1 MKDTVLIS
9 THHLPTAGAL
19 RGAFTSSGY
28 RVDLVTPS
36 EELDPGAGVLLVLTD
51 ALAGSADE
59 LASQARDRLH
69 IPVFGVA
76 APGREHEL
84 GALGLE
90 ETFAPSVDP
99 DEVLLLAH
107 TLLERRRL
115 QRLTGIVGETD
126 AIREAL
132 ERVVQIAP
140 VDSTVLITGES
151 GTGKEL
157 FARGVHGLSPRRHK
171 AFIAVN
177 VAALS
182 PTVLESELFGHEK
195 GAFTGAIDS
204 RKGLFELAHRGTIFL
219 DEIGEIPPAVQTR
232 LLRVLE
238 QKEFLRVG
246 GEAPIRVDARVI
258 AATNQDLRHEVAT
271 GRFRRDLYYRIN
283 VLHIELPPLR
293 KRSDDVPRLVN
304 AFVEE
309 VSARND
315 RRFAGINDDAMRI
328 LRGYSWPGN
337 VRELR
342 NLVESMVVLSP
353 GGEIGPDD
361 IPPQVR
367 SPGSSPLLP
376 VPSPGPGSGAGD
388 AASLR
393 PQLEF
398 VFRTLVDLRVDM
410 DDLRREF
417 EAYRREHPYDEA
429 LLPGK
434 TGRVEILSS
443 LARPRD
449 AGRERRHPAAPAASP
464 TAQPQEPPVAASG
477 RDGSPE
483 LSPTASARQAA
494 PEPPAATPAAY
505 SSPTVVPSTDLS
517 PDDVRP
523 AAAPATDRASA
534 STPTPDSPPASASAG
549 DHPAST
555 LSTDPPPATPPAP
568 DPSTG
573 TPSAGPGDAA
583 ARAEPPRR
591 AEPAVPPGG
600 IVLQPG
606 MTLEEIER
614 EAIAAALREVGGNR
628 RHAARVLGVGERTL
642 YRKIRRYNL
651 D

>member
-19 RGAFTSSGY
+19 RGAFKSSGY
-28 RVDLVTPS
+28 RVELVTPR

-51 ALAGSADE
+51 ALATSAGD
-59 LASQARDRLH
+59 LAAQARDRLH

-76 APGREHEL
+76 APGRAHEL
-84 GALGLE
+84 ATLGLA
-90 ETFAPSVDP
+90 ETFALSVDP
-99 DEVLLLAH
+99 DEVLLIAH

-157 FARGVHGLSPRRHK
+157 FARGVHALSPRRHK

-204 RKGLFELAHRGTIFL
+204 RRGLFELAHQGTIFL
-219 DEIGEIPPAVQTR
+219 DEIGEIPPAIQTK

-258 AATNQDLRHEVAT
+258 AATNQDLRHEVAA

-293 KRSDDVPRLVN
+293 DRQADIPRLVE

-309 VSARND
+309 VSARNG
-315 RRFAGINDDAMRI
+315 RRFAGISADAMRI
-328 LRGYSWPGN
+328 LCEYAWPGN

-353 GGEIGPDD
+353 GQEIGPDD
-361 IPPQVR
+361 IPEQVR

-376 VPSPGPGSGAGD
+376 VPSPAREAERGD
-388 AASLR
+388 AGQLR

-417 EAYRREHPYDEA
+417 EAYRREHRYDEA
-429 LLPGK
+429 LLPGE
-434 TGRVEILSS
+434 TGRVEIVSPRADLPGTGLEP
-443 LARPRD
+443 LAAELGQAAEAPPLPSPDPVPGRD
-449 AGRERRHPAAPAASP
+449 EPAAPMADEAPDDASAAPHPPVGAPVVDQTPHDAPAAGERPVRPPAAAEDASE
-464 TAQPQEPPVAASG
+464 TAEPPSH
-477 RDGSPE
+477 
-483 LSPTASARQAA
+483 
-494 PEPPAATPAAY
+494 PEPP
-505 SSPTVVPSTDLS
+505 
-517 PDDVRP
+517 
-523 AAAPATDRASA
+523 
-534 STPTPDSPPASASAG
+534 
-549 DHPAST
+549 
-555 LSTDPPPATPPAP
+555 
-568 DPSTG
+568 
-573 TPSAGPGDAA
+573 PGS
-583 ARAEPPRR
+583 
-591 AEPAVPPGG
+591 

-606 MTLEEIER
+606 MTLEDIER
-614 EAIAAALREVGGNR
+614 EAILAALEEVDGSR
-628 RHAARVLGVGERTL
+628 RHAARLLGIAERTL
-642 YRKIRRYNL
+642 YRKIRRYGL
-651 D
+651 E

>member
-19 RGAFTSSGY
+19 RGAFRSSGY
-28 RVDLVTPS
+28 RVELVTPR
-36 EELDPGAGVLLVLTD
+36 EELDPGTGVLLVLTD
-51 ALAGSADE
+51 ALAESAGE
-59 LASQARDRLH
+59 LAAQARDRLH

-76 APGREHEL
+76 APGREREL
-84 GALGLE
+84 GALGLA
-90 ETFAPSVDP
+90 ETFAPSADP
-99 DEVLLLAH
+99 DEVLLIAH

-157 FARGVHGLSPRRHK
+157 FARGVHALSPRRHK

-204 RKGLFELAHRGTIFL
+204 RKGLFELAHQGTIFL
-219 DEIGEIPPAVQTR
+219 DEIGEIPPGIQTK

-258 AATNQDLRHEVAT
+258 AATNQDLRHEVAA

-293 KRSDDVPRLVN
+293 ERQADIPRLVE

-309 VSARND
+309 VSARNG
-315 RRFAGINDDAMRI
+315 RRFAGISADAMRI
-328 LRGYSWPGN
+328 LCEYAWPGN

-353 GGEIGPDD
+353 GREIGPDD
-361 IPPQVR
+361 IPEQVR

-376 VPSPGPGSGAGD
+376 VPTPEPGFGEGEATQ
-388 AASLR
+388 LR

-417 EAYRREHPYDEA
+417 EAYRGEHRYDEA
-429 LLPGK
+429 LLPEE
-434 TGRVEILSS
+434 TGRVEIV
-443 LARPRD
+443 APR
-449 AGRERRHPAAPAASP
+449 AASP
-464 TAQPQEPPVAASG
+464 DTGPRQSPPAVPGQATEAPPV
-477 RDGSPE
+477 P
-483 LSPTASARQAA
+483 
-494 PEPPAATPAAY
+494 
-505 SSPTVVPSTDLS
+505 S
-517 PDDVRP
+517 PDAAGQDE
-523 AAAPATDRASA
+523 AAAPATPD
-534 STPTPDSPPASASAG
+534 TPAADQPPDDAPAAGQPPN
-549 DHPAST
+549 DVPA
-555 LSTDPPPATPPAP
+555 TDERPVRPPATSEDA
-568 DPSTG
+568 SEAAE
-573 TPSAGPGDAA
+573 TPTRP
-583 ARAEPPRR
+583 
-591 AEPAVPPGG
+591 EPATPPGG

-606 MTLEEIER
+606 MTLEDIER
-614 EAIAAALREVGGNR
+614 EAILAVLEEVDGSR
-628 RHAARVLGVGERTL
+628 RHAARLLGIAERTL
-642 YRKIRRYNL
+642 YRKIRRYGL
-651 D
+651 E

>member
-19 RGAFTSSGY
+19 RGAFKSSGY
-28 RVDLVTPS
+28 RVELVTPR

-51 ALAGSADE
+51 AVAESAGE
-59 LASQARDRLH
+59 LAARARDRLH

-76 APGREHEL
+76 VPGREREL
-84 GALGLE
+84 GALGLA
-90 ETFAPSVDP
+90 ETFAPSADP
-99 DEVLLLAH
+99 DEVLLIAH

-157 FARGVHGLSPRRHK
+157 FARGVHALSPRRHK

-219 DEIGEIPPAVQTR
+219 DEIGEIPPGIQTK

-246 GEAPIRVDARVI
+246 GEAATRVDARVI
-258 AATNQDLRHEVAT
+258 AATNQDLRHEVAA

-293 KRSDDVPRLVN
+293 ERQADIPRLVE

-309 VSARND
+309 VSARNG
-315 RRFAGINDDAMRI
+315 RRFAGISADAMRI
-328 LRGYSWPGN
+328 LCEYAWPGN

-353 GGEIGPDD
+353 GREIGPDD
-361 IPPQVR
+361 IPEQVR

-376 VPSPGPGSGAGD
+376 VPTPEPGFGEGEATQ
-388 AASLR
+388 LR

-417 EAYRREHPYDEA
+417 EAYRREHRYDEA
-429 LLPGK
+429 LLPEE
-434 TGRVEILSS
+434 TGRVEIV
-443 LARPRD
+443 APR
-449 AGRERRHPAAPAASP
+449 AASP
-464 TAQPQEPPVAASG
+464 DTGPRQSPPAVPAQATEAPPV
-477 RDGSPE
+477 P
-483 LSPTASARQAA
+483 
-494 PEPPAATPAAY
+494 
-505 SSPTVVPSTDLS
+505 S
-517 PDDVRP
+517 PDAAGQDE
-523 AAAPATDRASA
+523 AAAPATPD
-534 STPTPDSPPASASAG
+534 TPAADQPPDDAPAAGQPPN
-549 DHPAST
+549 DVPA
-555 LSTDPPPATPPAP
+555 TDERPVRPPATSEDA
-568 DPSTG
+568 SEAAE
-573 TPSAGPGDAA
+573 TPTRP
-583 ARAEPPRR
+583 
-591 AEPAVPPGG
+591 EPATPPGG

-606 MTLEEIER
+606 MTLEDIER
-614 EAIAAALREVGGNR
+614 EAILAVLEEVDGSR
-628 RHAARVLGVGERTL
+628 RHAARLLGIAERTL
-642 YRKIRRYNL
+642 YRKIRRYGL
-651 D
+651 E

>member
-19 RGAFTSSGY
+19 RGAFKSSGY
-28 RVDLVTPS
+28 RVELVTPR

-51 ALAGSADE
+51 ALAESAEE
-59 LASQARDRLH
+59 LAAQARDRLH
-69 IPVFGVA
+69 VPVFGVA
-76 APGREHEL
+76 APGREREL
-84 GALGLE
+84 TALGLA
-90 ETFAPSVDP
+90 ETFAPSADP
-99 DEVLLLAH
+99 DEVLLIAH

-157 FARGVHGLSPRRHK
+157 FARGVHALSPRRHK

-204 RKGLFELAHRGTIFL
+204 RRGLFELAHRGTIFL
-219 DEIGEIPPAVQTR
+219 DEIGEIPPAIQTK

-258 AATNQDLRHEVAT
+258 AATNQDLRHEVAS

-293 KRSDDVPRLVN
+293 RRQADIPRLVE
-304 AFVEE
+304 AFVAE

-315 RRFAGINDDAMRI
+315 RRFAGINADAMRI
-328 LRGYSWPGN
+328 LCEYAWPGN

-353 GGEIGPDD
+353 GREIGPDD
-361 IPPQVR
+361 IPAQVR

-376 VPSPGPGSGAGD
+376 VPTPSPGPGEGD
-388 AASLR
+388 SAQLR

-398 VFRTLVDLRVDM
+398 VFRTLVELRVDM

-417 EAYRREHPYDEA
+417 EAYRQEHRFDEA
-429 LLPGK
+429 LLPGE
-434 TGRVEILSS
+434 TGRVEIV
-443 LARPRD
+443 APRVD
-449 AGRERRHPAAPAASP
+449 APA
-464 TAQPQEPPVAASG
+464 TGLEQPPPAEPG
-477 RDGSPE
+477 
-483 LSPTASARQAA
+483 QAA
-494 PEPPAATPAAY
+494 EAPIPVLDAHSGHDEAATPAA
-505 SSPTVVPSTDLS
+505 DES
-517 PDDVRP
+517 PDEGLAADRP
-523 AAAPATDRASA
+523 PDHAAAPDQ
-534 STPTPDSPPASASAG
+534 SPAA
-549 DHPAST
+549 
-555 LSTDPPPATPPAP
+555 
-568 DPSTG
+568 
-573 TPSAGPGDAA
+573 PSATSEDVAQPAE
-583 ARAEPPRR
+583 RPPQPEPP
-591 AEPAVPPGG
+591 EPAAPPGG

-606 MTLEEIER
+606 MTLEDIER
-614 EAIAAALREVGGNR
+614 QAILAALEEVDGSR
-628 RHAARVLGVGERTL
+628 RHAARLLGIAERTL
-642 YRKIRRYNL
+642 YRKIRRYGL
-651 D
+651 E

>member
-19 RGAFTSSGY
+19 RGAFKSSGY
-28 RVDLVTPS
+28 RVELVTPR

-51 ALAGSADE
+51 ALAESAGE
-59 LASQARDRLH
+59 LAAQARDRLQV
-69 IPVFGVA
+69 PVFGVA
-76 APGREHEL
+76 APGREREL
-84 GALGLE
+84 AALGLA

-99 DEVLLLAH
+99 DEVLLIAH

-126 AIREAL
+126 PIREAL

-157 FARGVHGLSPRRHK
+157 FARGVHALSPRRHK

-204 RKGLFELAHRGTIFL
+204 RRGLFELAHRGTIFL
-219 DEIGEIPPAVQTR
+219 DEIGEIPPAIQTK

-258 AATNQDLRHEVAT
+258 AATNQDLRHEVAA

-293 KRSDDVPRLVN
+293 RRQADIPLLVE
-304 AFVEE
+304 AFVAE

-315 RRFAGINDDAMRI
+315 RRFAGINADAMRI
-328 LRGYSWPGN
+328 LCEYAWPGN

-353 GGEIGPDD
+353 GREIGPDD
-361 IPPQVR
+361 IPAQVR

-376 VPSPGPGSGAGD
+376 VPTPGTGPGEGEAGQ
-388 AASLR
+388 LR

-398 VFRTLVDLRVDM
+398 VFRTLVELRVDM

-417 EAYRREHPYDEA
+417 EAYRQEHRFNEA
-429 LLPGK
+429 LLPGE
-434 TGRVEILSS
+434 TGRVEIV
-443 LARPRD
+443 APRVD
-449 AGRERRHPAAPAASP
+449 APAIAHDASTSPAAD
-464 TAQPQEPPVAASG
+464 EPP
-477 RDGSPE
+477 DD
-483 LSPTASARQAA
+483 A
-494 PEPPAATPAAY
+494 P
-505 SSPTVVPSTDLS
+505 
-517 PDDVRP
+517 
-523 AAAPATDRASA
+523 
-534 STPTPDSPPASASAG
+534 AG
-549 DHPAST
+549 DHPPDHAGATDQFPAAPSAASGDASEAAE
-555 LSTDPPPATPPAP
+555 LPSRPEPLPRPEPPP
-568 DPSTG
+568 
-573 TPSAGPGDAA
+573 
-583 ARAEPPRR
+583 
-591 AEPAVPPGG
+591 PPGG

-606 MTLEEIER
+606 MTLEDIER
-614 EAIAAALREVGGNR
+614 KAILAALEEVEGSR
-628 RHAARVLGVGERTL
+628 RHAARLLGIAERTL
-642 YRKIRRYNL
+642 YRKIRRYGL
-651 D
+651 E

>member
-19 RGAFTSSGY
+19 RGAFKSSGY
-28 RVDLVTPS
+28 RVELVTPR

-51 ALAGSADE
+51 ALAKSAGE
-59 LASQARDRLH
+59 LAAQARDRLH
-69 IPVFGVA
+69 VPVFGVA
-76 APGREHEL
+76 VPGREREL
-84 GALGLE
+84 GALGLAE
-90 ETFAPSVDP
+90 IFAPSVDP
-99 DEVLLLAH
+99 DEVLLIAH

-157 FARGVHGLSPRRHK
+157 FARGVHALSPRRHK

-204 RKGLFELAHRGTIFL
+204 RRGLFELAHRGTIFL
-219 DEIGEIPPAVQTR
+219 DEIGEIPPAIQTK

-258 AATNQDLRHEVAT
+258 AATNQDLRHEVAA

-293 KRSDDVPRLVN
+293 RRQADIPRLVE
-304 AFVEE
+304 AFVAE

-315 RRFAGINDDAMRI
+315 RRFAGINADAMRI
-328 LRGYSWPGN
+328 LCEYAWPGN

-361 IPPQVR
+361 IPVQVR

-376 VPSPGPGSGAGD
+376 VPAPSAGSAEGEAGQ
-388 AASLR
+388 LR
-393 PQLEF
+393 PELEF
-398 VFRTLVDLRVDM
+398 VFRTLVELRVDM

-417 EAYRREHPYDEA
+417 EAYRQEHRFDEA
-429 LLPGK
+429 LLPGD
-434 TGRVEILSS
+434 TGRVEIVAPRVDAPATGLEPP
-443 LARPRD
+443 LAAEPGQAAEAPPVPVLD
-449 AGRERRHPAAPAASP
+449 AASGHGTSTAPGQDEAASPAPDEAPDDAPAADRTP
-464 TAQPQEPPVAASG
+464 
-477 RDGSPE
+477 DH
-483 LSPTASARQAA
+483 
-494 PEPPAATPAAY
+494 AT
-505 SSPTVVPSTDLS
+505 
-517 PDDVRP
+517 
-523 AAAPATDRASA
+523 ATDQP
-534 STPTPDSPPASASAG
+534 PTSPPATSEDGSEA
-549 DHPAST
+549 
-555 LSTDPPPATPPAP
+555 
-568 DPSTG
+568 
-573 TPSAGPGDAA
+573 
-583 ARAEPPRR
+583 AEPPLRP
-591 AEPAVPPGG
+591 EPSAPPGG

-606 MTLEEIER
+606 MTLEDIER
-614 EAIAAALREVGGNR
+614 KAILAALEEVEGSR
-628 RHAARVLGVGERTL
+628 RHAARLLGIAERTL
-642 YRKIRRYNL
+642 YRKIRRYGL
-651 D
+651 E

>member
-9 THHLPTAGAL
+9 THDLRTAGAL
-19 RGAFTSSGY
+19 RGAFVSSGY
-28 RVDLVTPS
+28 RVELVTPH
-36 EELDPGAGVLLVLTD
+36 EELDPGAGVLLLLTD
-51 ALAGSADE
+51 AGAESAGE
-59 LASQARDRLH
+59 LACQARDRLH

-76 APGREHEL
+76 APGRPAEL
-84 GALGLE
+84 AGLDLA
-90 ETFAPSVDP
+90 ETFARPADA

-126 AIREAL
+126 PIREAL

-157 FARGVHGLSPRRHK
+157 FARGVHALSPRRHK

-204 RKGLFELAHRGTIFL
+204 RRGLFELANNGTIFL
-219 DEIGEIPPAVQTR
+219 DEIGEIPPAMQTK

-258 AATNQDLRHEVAT
+258 AATNQDLRHEVAA

-293 KRSDDVPRLVN
+293 ERADDVPRLVD

-309 VSARND
+309 VSARNG
-315 RRFAGINDDAMRI
+315 RRFSGINDEAMHI
-328 LRGYSWPGN
+328 LQRYSWPGN

-353 GGEIGPDD
+353 GKEIGPGD

-376 VPSPGPGSGAGD
+376 VPTPALDAGSGDGGQ
-388 AASLR
+388 LR
-393 PQLEF
+393 PELEF
-398 VFRTLVDLRVDM
+398 VFRTLVELRVDM

-417 EAYRREHPYDEA
+417 DVYRREHRYGEG
-429 LLPGK
+429 LLPPE
-434 TGRVEILSS
+434 TGRVEIVSS
-443 LARPRD
+443 GHAAPEATRDQAAPDRPRAASSD
-449 AGRERRHPAAPAASP
+449 APGGSPLAQPLDPSPGHSEASSGHPEASSGHPEASPRQSREVPPGQTSDASPAAS
-464 TAQPQEPPVAASG
+464 EP
-477 RDGSPE
+477 GSAE
-483 LSPTASARQAA
+483 LRSQ
-494 PEPPAATPAAY
+494 PPAASAA
-505 SSPTVVPSTDLS
+505 SDAALGDTQLAS
-517 PDDVRP
+517 DD
-523 AAAPATDRASA
+523 
-534 STPTPDSPPASASAG
+534 PASS
-549 DHPAST
+549 HPASSD
-555 LSTDPPPATPPAP
+555 LASEASTSAASELPAQP
-568 DPSTG
+568 
-573 TPSAGPGDAA
+573 
-583 ARAEPPRR
+583 
-591 AEPAVPPGG
+591 EPAVPPGG
-600 IVLQPG
+600 VVFEPG
-606 MTLEEIER
+606 MTLEEIEGK
-614 EAIAAALREVGGNR
+614 AILAALEEVEGNR
-628 RHAARVLGVGERTL
+628 REAARLLGIAERTL
-642 YRKIRRYNL
+642 YRKIRRYGL

>member
-19 RGAFTSSGY
+19 RGAFKSSGY
-28 RVDLVTPS
+28 RVELVTPR

-51 ALAGSADE
+51 ALATSAGD
-59 LASQARDRLH
+59 LAAQARDRLH

-76 APGREHEL
+76 APGRAHEL
-84 GALGLE
+84 ATLGLA
-90 ETFAPSVDP
+90 ETFALSVDP
-99 DEVLLLAH
+99 DEVLLIAH

-157 FARGVHGLSPRRHK
+157 FARGVHALSPRRHK

-204 RKGLFELAHRGTIFL
+204 RRGLFELAHQGTIFL
-219 DEIGEIPPAVQTR
+219 DEIGEIPPAIQTK

-258 AATNQDLRHEVAT
+258 AATNQDLRHEVAA

-293 KRSDDVPRLVN
+293 DRQADIPRLVE

-309 VSARND
+309 VSARNG
-315 RRFAGINDDAMRI
+315 RRFAGISADAMRI
-328 LRGYSWPGN
+328 LCEYAWPGN

-353 GGEIGPDD
+353 GKEIGPDD
-361 IPPQVR
+361 IPEQVR

-376 VPSPGPGSGAGD
+376 VPSPAREAERGD
-388 AASLR
+388 AGQLR

-417 EAYRREHPYDEA
+417 EAYRREHRYDEA
-429 LLPGK
+429 LLPGE
-434 TGRVEILSS
+434 TGRVEIVSPRADLPGTGLEP
-443 LARPRD
+443 LAAELGQAAEAPPLPSPDPVPGRD
-449 AGRERRHPAAPAASP
+449 EPAAPMADEAPDDASAAPHPPVGAPVVDQTPHDAPAAGERPVRPPAAAEDASE
-464 TAQPQEPPVAASG
+464 TAEPPSH
-477 RDGSPE
+477 
-483 LSPTASARQAA
+483 
-494 PEPPAATPAAY
+494 PEPP
-505 SSPTVVPSTDLS
+505 
-517 PDDVRP
+517 
-523 AAAPATDRASA
+523 
-534 STPTPDSPPASASAG
+534 
-549 DHPAST
+549 
-555 LSTDPPPATPPAP
+555 
-568 DPSTG
+568 
-573 TPSAGPGDAA
+573 PGS
-583 ARAEPPRR
+583 
-591 AEPAVPPGG
+591 

-606 MTLEEIER
+606 MTLEDIER
-614 EAIAAALREVGGNR
+614 EAILAALEEVDGSR
-628 RHAARVLGVGERTL
+628 RHAARLLGIAERTL
-642 YRKIRRYNL
+642 YRKIRRYGL
-651 D
+651 E

>member
-19 RGAFTSSGY
+19 RGAFKSSGY
-28 RVDLVTPS
+28 RVELVTPR

-51 ALAGSADE
+51 ALAESAEE
-59 LASQARDRLH
+59 LAAQARDRLH
-69 IPVFGVA
+69 VPVFGVA
-76 APGREHEL
+76 APGREREL
-84 GALGLE
+84 GALGLA
-90 ETFAPSVDP
+90 ETFASSADP
-99 DEVLLLAH
+99 DEVLLIAH

-157 FARGVHGLSPRRHK
+157 FARGVHALSPRRHK

-204 RKGLFELAHRGTIFL
+204 RRGLFELAHQGTIFL
-219 DEIGEIPPAVQTR
+219 DEIGEIPPAIQTK

-258 AATNQDLRHEVAT
+258 AATNQDLRHEVAA

-293 KRSDDVPRLVN
+293 RRQADIPRLVE
-304 AFVEE
+304 AFVTE

-315 RRFAGINDDAMRI
+315 RRFAGINADAMRI
-328 LRGYSWPGN
+328 LCEYAWPGN

-353 GGEIGPDD
+353 GREIGPDD
-361 IPPQVR
+361 IPAQVR

-376 VPSPGPGSGAGD
+376 VPTPGPGPGEGDSGQ
-388 AASLR
+388 LR

-398 VFRTLVDLRVDM
+398 VFRTLVELRVDM

-417 EAYRREHPYDEA
+417 EAYRQEHRFDEA
-429 LLPGK
+429 LLPEE
-434 TGRVEILSS
+434 TGRVEIV
-443 LARPRD
+443 APRVD
-449 AGRERRHPAAPAASP
+449 APATGLDQPPPAEPGQATEAAIPVLDAASGHDATTAPAAG
-464 TAQPQEPPVAASG
+464 E
-477 RDGSPE
+477 
-483 LSPTASARQAA
+483 
-494 PEPPAATPAAY
+494 
-505 SSPTVVPSTDLS
+505 S
-517 PDDVRP
+517 PDE
-523 AAAPATDRASA
+523 APATDR
-534 STPTPDSPPASASAG
+534 PPDHAAEP
-549 DHPAST
+549 DQ
-555 LSTDPPPATPPAP
+555 PPAP
-568 DPSTG
+568 SRAA
-573 TPSAGPGDAA
+573 SEDASEPA
-583 ARAEPPRR
+583 ERPPQPEPP
-591 AEPAVPPGG
+591 EPVAPPGG

-606 MTLEEIER
+606 MTLEDIER
-614 EAIAAALREVGGNR
+614 QAILAALEEVDGSR
-628 RHAARVLGVGERTL
+628 RHAARLLGIAERTL
-642 YRKIRRYNL
+642 YRKIRRYGL
-651 D
+651 E

>member
-1 MKDTVLIS
+1 VKDTVLIS

-19 RGAFTSSGY
+19 RGAFKSSGY
-28 RVDLVTPS
+28 RVELVTPR

-51 ALAGSADE
+51 ALAESAAE
-59 LASQARDRLH
+59 LAAQARDRLH
-69 IPVFGVA
+69 VPVFGVA
-76 APGREHEL
+76 APGRERDL
-84 GALGLE
+84 AALGLA

-99 DEVLLLAH
+99 DEVLLIAH

-157 FARGVHGLSPRRHK
+157 FARGVHALSPRRHK

-204 RKGLFELAHRGTIFL
+204 RRGLFELAHQGTIFL
-219 DEIGEIPPAVQTR
+219 DEIGEIPPAIQTK

-258 AATNQDLRHEVAT
+258 AATNQDLRHEVAA

-293 KRSDDVPRLVN
+293 RRQADIPRLVE
-304 AFVEE
+304 AFVAE

-315 RRFAGINDDAMRI
+315 RRFAGINADAMRI
-328 LRGYSWPGN
+328 LCEYAWPGN

-353 GGEIGPDD
+353 GREIGPDD
-361 IPPQVR
+361 IPSQVR

-376 VPSPGPGSGAGD
+376 VPTPGPGPAEGD
-388 AASLR
+388 SAQLR

-398 VFRTLVDLRVDM
+398 VFRTLVELRVDM

-417 EAYRREHPYDEA
+417 EAYRQEHRFDEA
-429 LLPGK
+429 LLPGE
-434 TGRVEILSS
+434 TGRVEIVAPRVDAPATGLGQP
-443 LARPRD
+443 LPAEPDQTAEARPRPPPHSIGGRDD
-449 AGRERRHPAAPAASP
+449 AAIAHVDAPPAHVEAAASAHDEPPDAAAAPDQPPAPSP
-464 TAQPQEPPVAASG
+464 TTSEDASEPAERPPQ
-477 RDGSPE
+477 
-483 LSPTASARQAA
+483 
-494 PEPPAATPAAY
+494 PEPPE
-505 SSPTVVPSTDLS
+505 
-517 PDDVRP
+517 
-523 AAAPATDRASA
+523 
-534 STPTPDSPPASASAG
+534 
-549 DHPAST
+549 
-555 LSTDPPPATPPAP
+555 
-568 DPSTG
+568 
-573 TPSAGPGDAA
+573 PSA
-583 ARAEPPRR
+583 
-591 AEPAVPPGG
+591 PPGG

-606 MTLEEIER
+606 MTLEDIER
-614 EAIAAALREVGGNR
+614 QAILAALEEVDGSR
-628 RHAARVLGVGERTL
+628 RHAARLLGIAERTL
-642 YRKIRRYNL
+642 YRKIRRYGL
-651 D
+651 E

>member
-19 RGAFTSSGY
+19 RGAFRSSGY
-28 RVDLVTPS
+28 RVELVTPR

-51 ALAGSADE
+51 ALAESAGE
-59 LASQARDRLH
+59 LAAQARDRLH
-69 IPVFGVA
+69 LPVFGVA
-76 APGREHEL
+76 APGHEREL
-84 GALGLE
+84 GALGLA
-90 ETFAPSVDP
+90 ETFASSADP
-99 DEVLLLAH
+99 DEVLLIAH

-157 FARGVHGLSPRRHK
+157 FARGVHALSPRRHK

-204 RKGLFELAHRGTIFL
+204 RRGLFELAHRGTIFL
-219 DEIGEIPPAVQTR
+219 DEIGEIPPAIQTK

-258 AATNQDLRHEVAT
+258 AATNQDLRHEVAA

-293 KRSDDVPRLVN
+293 RRQADIPRLVE
-304 AFVEE
+304 AFVAE

-315 RRFAGINDDAMRI
+315 RRFAGINADAMRI
-328 LRGYSWPGN
+328 LCEYAWPGN

-353 GGEIGPDD
+353 GREIGPND
-361 IPPQVR
+361 IPAQVR

-376 VPSPGPGSGAGD
+376 VPTPGPGPGEGD
-388 AASLR
+388 SAQLR

-398 VFRTLVDLRVDM
+398 VFRTLVELRVDM

-417 EAYRREHPYDEA
+417 EAYRQEHRFDEA
-429 LLPGK
+429 LLPEE
-434 TGRVEILSS
+434 TGRVEIVAPRVDAPGTGLEQPPSAERGQATEAPIPILDALSGDDGS
-443 LARPRD
+443 TAPAADESPDEAPARDRPPD
-449 AGRERRHPAAPAASP
+449 HAAEPDQPPAAPSATSEDVAEP
-464 TAQPQEPPVAASG
+464 AERPPQ
-477 RDGSPE
+477 
-483 LSPTASARQAA
+483 
-494 PEPPAATPAAY
+494 PEPPEPAA
-505 SSPTVVPSTDLS
+505 
-517 PDDVRP
+517 
-523 AAAPATDRASA
+523 
-534 STPTPDSPPASASAG
+534 
-549 DHPAST
+549 
-555 LSTDPPPATPPAP
+555 
-568 DPSTG
+568 
-573 TPSAGPGDAA
+573 
-583 ARAEPPRR
+583 
-591 AEPAVPPGG
+591 PPGG

-606 MTLEEIER
+606 MTLEDIER
-614 EAIAAALREVGGNR
+614 QAILAALEEVDGSR
-628 RHAARVLGVGERTL
+628 RHAARLLGIAERTL
-642 YRKIRRYNL
+642 YRKIRRYGL
-651 D
+651 E

>member
-1 MKDTVLIS
+1 MDTVLIS

-19 RGAFTSSGY
+19 RGAFKSSGY
-28 RVDLVTPS
+28 RVELVTPR
-36 EELDPGAGVLLVLTD
+36 EELDPSVGVLLVLTD
-51 ALAGSADE
+51 ALAESSEA
-59 LASQARDRLH
+59 LATQARDRLR

-76 APGREHEL
+76 APGREREL
-84 GALGLE
+84 GALGLA
-90 ETFAPSVDP
+90 ETFAPHPDP

-157 FARGVHGLSPRRHK
+157 FARGVHALSPRRHK

-204 RKGLFELAHRGTIFL
+204 RRGLFELAHNGTVFL
-219 DEIGEIPPAVQTR
+219 DEIGEIPPGIQTK

-238 QKEFLRVG
+238 QQEFLRVG

-258 AATNQDLRHEVAT
+258 AATNQDLRQEVAA

-293 KRSDDVPRLVN
+293 ERPDDIPRLVK
-304 AFVEE
+304 AFVDE

-315 RRFAGINDDAMRI
+315 RRFAGIDANAMRI
-328 LRGYSWPGN
+328 LCAYAWPGN

-353 GGEIGPDD
+353 GREIGPDD
-361 IPPQVR
+361 IPDQVR

-376 VPSPGPGSGAGD
+376 VPAPGPRSGEGE
-388 AASLR
+388 AAELH

-398 VFRTLVDLRVDM
+398 VFRTLVELRVDM
-410 DDLRREF
+410 DHLRREF
-417 EAYRREHPYDEA
+417 EAYRRKNRLDEA
-429 LLPGK
+429 LLPDDA
-434 TGRVEILSS
+434 GRVEILAPHAQ
-443 LARPRD
+443 LPD
-449 AGRERRHPAAPAASP
+449 AGLEPPPPVDAGSGPPASADAGQASEGRPVASSDDAADHNEAVPFVTAAPPPAG
-464 TAQPQEPPVAASG
+464 EPP
-477 RDGSPE
+477 
-483 LSPTASARQAA
+483 
-494 PEPPAATPAAY
+494 
-505 SSPTVVPSTDLS
+505 
-517 PDDVRP
+517 
-523 AAAPATDRASA
+523 
-534 STPTPDSPPASASAG
+534 PDSPP
-549 DHPAST
+549 P
-555 LSTDPPPATPPAP
+555 TDSPPPAAADEGEAASHPPRP
-568 DPSTG
+568 
-573 TPSAGPGDAA
+573 
-583 ARAEPPRR
+583 EPP
-591 AEPAVPPGG
+591 PDGV
-600 IVLQPG
+600 VLRPG
-606 MTLEEIER
+606 MTLEDIER
-614 EAIAAALREVGGNR
+614 EAILAALAEADGSR
-628 RHAARVLGVGERTL
+628 RHAARALGIAERTL
-642 YRKIRRYNL
+642 YRRIRRYGL
-651 D
+651 E

>member
-19 RGAFTSSGY
+19 RGAFKSSGY
-28 RVDLVTPS
+28 RVELVTPR

-51 ALAGSADE
+51 ALAESAE
-59 LASQARDRLH
+59 VLAAQARDRLH
-69 IPVFGVA
+69 VPVFGVA

-84 GALGLE
+84 AALGLTE
-90 ETFAPSVDP
+90 SFAPSVDP
-99 DEVLLLAH
+99 GEVLLIAH

-157 FARGVHGLSPRRHK
+157 FARGVHALSPRRHK

-204 RKGLFELAHRGTIFL
+204 RRGLFELAHQGTIFL
-219 DEIGEIPPAVQTR
+219 DEIGEIPPAIQTK

-258 AATNQDLRHEVAT
+258 AATNQDLRHEVAA

-293 KRSDDVPRLVN
+293 RRPADVPRLVE
-304 AFVEE
+304 AFVTE

-315 RRFAGINDDAMRI
+315 RRFAGINADAMRI
-328 LRGYSWPGN
+328 LCEYAWPGN

-353 GGEIGPDD
+353 GREIGPDD
-361 IPPQVR
+361 IPAQVR

-376 VPSPGPGSGAGD
+376 VPTPGPGAGEGE
-388 AASLR
+388 AGQLR

-398 VFRTLVDLRVDM
+398 VFRTLVELRVDM

-417 EAYRREHPYDEA
+417 EAYRQEHRFDEA
-429 LLPGK
+429 LLPEE
-434 TGRVEILSS
+434 TGRVEIVAPRVDAPATGLDQPPPAEPGQAAE
-443 LARPRD
+443 ARPLSPSHAFRGRD
-449 AGRERRHPAAPAASP
+449 EAALAHDEAAPVPDASTTP
-464 TAQPQEPPVAASG
+464 
-477 RDGSPE
+477 
-483 LSPTASARQAA
+483 SAN
-494 PEPPAATPAAY
+494 E
-505 SSPTVVPSTDLS
+505 S
-517 PDDVRP
+517 PDDVP
-523 AAAPATDRASA
+523 AADEPLDHAAAPDQ
-534 STPTPDSPPASASAG
+534 PPA
-549 DHPAST
+549 
-555 LSTDPPPATPPAP
+555 PPPAASG
-568 DPSTG
+568 DPSE
-573 TPSAGPGDAA
+573 
-583 ARAEPPRR
+583 RAEPPPQP
-591 AEPAVPPGG
+591 EPASPPPDG

-606 MTLEEIER
+606 MTLEDIER
-614 EAIAAALREVGGNR
+614 QAILAALEEVDGSR
-628 RHAARVLGVGERTL
+628 RHAARLLGIAERTL
-642 YRKIRRYNL
+642 YRKIRRYGL
-651 D
+651 E